1 MYAALGEA
9 AAQGAATAAFNPFRV
24 PDAKLTSSASAEKRG
39 KAVRFAMHNP
49 DASEHSVG
57 FSVLF

>member
-1 MYAALGEA
+1 MGSPRPASP
-9 AAQGAATAAFNPFRV
+9 QVATFTVR
-24 PDAKLTSSASAEKRG
+24 DAKITSSASAEKRG